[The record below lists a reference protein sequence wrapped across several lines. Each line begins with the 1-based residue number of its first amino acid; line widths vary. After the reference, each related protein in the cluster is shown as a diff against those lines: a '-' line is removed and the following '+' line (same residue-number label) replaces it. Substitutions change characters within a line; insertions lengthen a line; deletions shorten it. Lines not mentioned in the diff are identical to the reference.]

1 MLKEIAEY
9 LNQNVEGCQANAVD
23 EVEVGDGHVWV
34 SAEKIFDVCQAL
46 AQKEPF
52 DFNVLQVI
60 SGVDFPEKDK
70 IEVNY
75 MLASFTNNSDFILKT
90 DVPRG
95 DGKTLPKLD
104 SVCDIWG
111 AANFQERE
119 CFDMLG
125 VEFEGHPDHR
135 RILCPDDW
143 EGHPLRKDYVVQEK
157 YRDMVVNPPEKINSH
172 DHHFYKEL
180 LTKYEQKS
188 VSHSWKEDTDS
199 KKQTSAES

>member
-1 MLKEIAEY
+1 MLKEIANY
-9 LNQNVEGCQANAVD
+9 LNQNVQGCEAKAID

-34 SAEKIFDVCQAL
+34 KAEHIYDVCVAL
-46 AQKEPF
+46 AQENPF

-60 SGVDFPEKDK
+60 SGVDYPEKDK

-75 MLASFTNNSDFILKT
+75 MLASFTRNTDFILKT
-90 DVPRG
+90 DLPRG
-95 DGKTLPKLD
+95 DGQTLPKIQ
-104 SVCDIWG
+104 SVCDVWI

-157 YRDMVVNPPEKINSH
+157 YRDMVVDPPEKVNSH
-172 DHHFYKEL
+172 DHFFYKEL
-180 LTKYEQKS
+180 LTKHDQKS
-188 VSHSWKEDTDS
+188 VSHSWKDEKES
-199 KKQTSAES
+199 KEQTSAES